1 MRDQAVKTDDV
12 DLKKHLLD
20 LDSKHLRNEA
30 WITQPLQEPENNLV
44 SELVERYLADLRRR
58 TDLKDPATILRRIID
73 LKSVH
78 EKVQETFDQTVELRQ
93 KIKQREEQIKLDKQ
107 RELLAKRVGIHTNS
121 QLGMSRKY
129 VFKR

>member
-30 WITQPLQEPENNLV
+30 WIKQPLLEPENNLV

-93 KIKQREEQIKLDKQ
+93 KIKQREEQIRLDKQ
-107 RELLAKRVGIHTNS
+107 RELLAKRVDIHTNS

>member
-12 DLKKHLLD
+12 DFKKHLLD

-93 KIKQREEQIKLDKQ
+93 KIKQREEQIRLDKQ
-107 RELLAKRVGIHTNS
+107 RQLLAKRVGIHTNS